1 MIPDSEYAMKMEV
14 LKYIKEIKVGKKRK
28 KKKVV
33 PEQPTRGGTG
43 SWAAVYDLHLLSP
56 LLGRE

>member
-1 MIPDSEYAMKMEV
+1 MHVTCIIV

-43 SWAAVYDLHLLSP
+43 SWAAVYDLHLSSP
-56 LLGRE
+56 LSGRE